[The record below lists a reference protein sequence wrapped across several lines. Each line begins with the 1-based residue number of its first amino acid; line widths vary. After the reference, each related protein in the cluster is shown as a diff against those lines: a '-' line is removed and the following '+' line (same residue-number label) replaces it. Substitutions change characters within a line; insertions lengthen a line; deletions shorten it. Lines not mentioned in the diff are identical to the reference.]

1 MVAQVAA
8 DEPEMAAK
16 MVQPTTLVC
25 KSRPGSLSIHGA
37 RPRNMLSE
45 SLLRNRISPIHKNS
59 GSAVSV
65 QAELAPQIV
74 SIMLSPTGRLVN
86 SSIPTSPTASRPR
99 PIHMPAPST
108 AKSAMISTNA
118 AIMSMLFSQA
128 YSATDPGPAMN
139 HSRTRQR
146 ATIASRKASA
156 KATQPIAMLSC
167 GIHSGVASAAGE
179 TSCVM

>member
-1 MVAQVAA
+1 
-8 DEPEMAAK
+8 

-118 AIMSMLFSQA
+118 AIMSMLFSLGLLGDRPRA
-128 YSATDPGPAMN
+128 GNEPFAPAPAR
-139 HSRTRQR
+139 HDRIQKGQR
-146 ATIASRKASA
+146 EGYAANRHA
-156 KATQPIAMLSC
+156 QLRNPQRR
-167 GIHSGVASAAGE
+167 GIRGG
-179 TSCVM
+179 